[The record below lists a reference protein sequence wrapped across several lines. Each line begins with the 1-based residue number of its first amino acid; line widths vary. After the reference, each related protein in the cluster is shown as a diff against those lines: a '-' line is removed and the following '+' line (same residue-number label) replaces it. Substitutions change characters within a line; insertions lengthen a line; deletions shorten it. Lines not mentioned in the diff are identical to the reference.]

1 MDDRGPVQ
9 LHAVDGLYVW
19 AELNPEGALVIS
31 GQDLRPGSGLEEYE
45 YAFTVLP
52 QSVPLVLAALHGAAD
67 DSILAL
73 LGAAGESIVGVGVQ
87 HWLDEVGARYEF
99 WSRTE

>member
-52 QSVPLVLAALHGAAD
+52 QSVPLVRAALGGAD
-67 DSILAL
+67 DASILAL
-73 LGAAGESIVGVGVQ
+73 VAAAGETIVAVGVM
-87 HWLDEVGARYEF
+87 HWLDEIAARYEF
-99 WSRTE
+99 WSRTD